1 LPFVNAI
8 RKDCKGRSKK
18 EIYMEEREIDTR
30 RLRFLAGIVT
40 KGPRLRTRAFIP
52 FAILLLW
59 LATRTPLNYWGLV
72 LAALGE
78 LLRLWAAGHIHKG
91 AAEITTSGPY
101 AFCRN
106 PLYLG
111 SGLLAVG
118 LALVVRSYWLT
129 AIVIVLFIA
138 FHLVTI
144 AYEESRLTIRYGTPY
159 LEYCRHV
166 PRLRPRLGPWR
177 NANQSKFSLEL
188 LKLNKE
194 LWRALG
200 FALFAAALVAASLT
214 ATTQ

>member
-1 LPFVNAI
+1 M
-8 RKDCKGRSKK
+8 K
-18 EIYMEEREIDTR
+18 EKNTDSRW
-30 RLRFLAGIVT
+30 LKLLAGVVT

-59 LATRTPLNYWGLV
+59 LATRAPLNYWGLV
-72 LAALGE
+72 LAAVGE

-91 AAEITTSGPY
+91 TAEITTSGPY
-101 AFCRN
+101 ALCRN

-177 NANQSKFSLEL
+177 NANRSKFSLEL

-200 FALFAAALVAASLT
+200 FALFAAAMVAVSLI
-214 ATTQ
+214 AKTQ